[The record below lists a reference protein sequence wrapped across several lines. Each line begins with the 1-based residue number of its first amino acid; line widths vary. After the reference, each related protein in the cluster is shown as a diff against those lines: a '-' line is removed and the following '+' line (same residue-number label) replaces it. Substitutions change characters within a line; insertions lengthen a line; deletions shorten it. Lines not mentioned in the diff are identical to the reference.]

1 MSSSPIAVVHACA
14 MTLLEFFFFWFFGF
28 FGFSRQGF
36 SEALAVLELT
46 L

>member
-1 MSSSPIAVVHACA
+1 MLKGQYKPHLAPFEEPA
-14 MTLLEFFFFWFFGF
+14 FFVCFGF
-28 FGFSRQGF
+28 CFSRQGF